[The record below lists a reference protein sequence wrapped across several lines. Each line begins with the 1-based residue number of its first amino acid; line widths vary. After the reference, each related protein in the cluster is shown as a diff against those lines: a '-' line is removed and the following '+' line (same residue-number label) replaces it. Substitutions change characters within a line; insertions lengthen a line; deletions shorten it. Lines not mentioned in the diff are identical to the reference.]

1 MMNTLG
7 LTEQEKIALKIIE
20 KAFESNNLDFAKISL
35 DRRSSSYLS
44 LLTKEEWEPGADFCR
59 LKAGVKSVWISL
71 DTWCCP
77 KEFTSSDRFSN
88 VVNKNQRHWK
98 IDLPSLNSIAEI
110 CDLIIDVYL
119 YSIGESPLKNAL
131 QTPDLTEESTSN
143 SQSTYRKK
151 GHRLTTL
158 PQDYVVIDLETTGLD
173 TRFCEII
180 ELSAVLVRNDEIADI
195 FHSLVKPVEKV
206 GEFVESLTGI
216 TNEMLTNAPSVD
228 AALPEFL
235 RFVGDNI
242 VIGHNVNFDINFIY
256 DDKMKIDG
264 NPFRNDYVDTLQIA
278 RKALP
283 QLSHHRLKD
292 IAEYLSFDFATQHRA
307 TEDCMM
313 TYQCYLK
320 LKDIVIENG
329 IDLTSLKKDHNKI
342 KAKNVLAATEN
353 FDENHLLFGKV
364 CVFTGKLEKM
374 DRAKA
379 MQIVANIGGINADNV
394 TKKTNYLILGNN
406 DFCSSLKGGKSS
418 KQKKAEKL
426 ALEGQDIQ
434 IISENVFY
442 EMISESQG

>member
-1 MMNTLG
+1 ML
-7 LTEQEKIALKIIE
+7 
-20 KAFESNNLDFAKISL
+20 
-35 DRRSSSYLS
+35 RS
-44 LLTKEEWEPGADFCR
+44 T
-59 LKAGVKSVWISL
+59 
-71 DTWCCP
+71 
-77 KEFTSSDRFSN
+77 
-88 VVNKNQRHWK
+88 
-98 IDLPSLNSIAEI
+98 
-110 CDLIIDVYL
+110 
-119 YSIGESPLKNAL
+119 
-131 QTPDLTEESTSN
+131 
-143 SQSTYRKK
+143 
-151 GHRLTTL
+151 
-158 PQDYVVIDLETTGLD
+158 
-173 TRFCEII
+173 
-180 ELSAVLVRNDEIADI
+180 
-195 FHSLVKPVEKV
+195 
-206 GEFVESLTGI
+206 
-216 TNEMLTNAPSVD
+216 SVD

-256 DDKMKIDG
+256 DYKMKIDG